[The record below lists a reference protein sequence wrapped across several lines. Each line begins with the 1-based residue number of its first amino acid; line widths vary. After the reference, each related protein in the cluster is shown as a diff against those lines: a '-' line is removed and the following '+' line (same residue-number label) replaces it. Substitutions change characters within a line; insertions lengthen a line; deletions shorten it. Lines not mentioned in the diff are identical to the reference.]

1 MIRLAILCG
10 LLLGGLAGCGGPDG
24 GAAATPPA
32 GMLTPAQLTFLKFA
46 PVTQVEAGE
55 LADVAGTI
63 EFDPRHTARL
73 NALVPGRV
81 AELLVEVGDPV
92 EAGQPLLALDSP
104 DVKAAQAEYVR
115 AQADLVVARRAAA
128 RAASLRAA
136 GAVAEKDYL
145 QATEDARKAEADFE
159 RARAQLDRLGVA
171 PGERTSRYVLRAPL
185 AGTVVE
191 RRALVG
197 MDAGPDAAEP
207 LVVVS
212 DLAHLRVAARL
223 PERQLALVR
232 AGEAVGVHVDAYPQ
246 EFPGAVAAVG
256 DVIDEA
262 TRTVP
267 VRCTLPNPDRLLKP
281 AMFAR
286 VTLKAPPGMR
296 LTVVPTTA
304 LLSDGRGYRVVV
316 RGADGKLAV
325 RPIEVGA
332 EVGGQVQVLG
342 GVALGEEVV
351 VDGAL
356 LAAQALAA
364 S

>member
-1 MIRLAILCG
+1 VIRAASCG
-10 LLLGGLAGCGGPDG
+10 LVLLGLAGCGAPDG
-24 GAAATPPA
+24 GAAAAPPA
-32 GMLTPAQLTFLKFA
+32 AGRLTPAQLAFLRFA
-46 PVTQVEAGE
+46 PVAEVEVAE
-55 LADVAGTI
+55 LGDITGTI
-63 EFDPRHTARL
+63 ELDPRYTARL
-73 NALVPGRV
+73 GALVPGRV
-81 AELLVEVGDPV
+81 AELLVEVGDTV
-92 EAGQPLLALDSP
+92 TAGEPLLVLDSP
-104 DVKAAQAEYVR
+104 EVRATEAEYVR
-115 AQADLVVARRAAA
+115 AEADLVVARRAAA
-128 RAASLRAA
+128 RATALRAA

-145 QATEDARKAEADFE
+145 QATEDARKAAADFE
-159 RARAQLDRLGVA
+159 RARAALDRLGVA

-197 MDAGPDAAEP
+197 MEATPDAAEP
-207 LVVVS
+207 LIVVS
-212 DLAHLRVAARL
+212 DLGHLRVAARL

-232 AGEAVGVHVDAYPQ
+232 AGEAVGIHVDAYPQ
-246 EFPGAVAAVG
+246 EFPGEVAAVG
-256 DVIDEA
+256 DVIDDA

-267 VRCTLPNPDRLLKP
+267 VRCTLPNPDHLLKP

-286 VTLKAPPGMR
+286 VTLKAPPGTR
-296 LTVVPTTA
+296 LTVVPATA

-316 RGADGKLAV
+316 RGADGGLAL
-325 RPIEVGA
+325 RPVQVGA

-342 GVALGEEVV
+342 GVALGEDVV